1 MQEICQSG
9 SEGGAKLTFVPTPI
23 SAQGG
28 GFAKPWV
35 PVTKKREA
43 LKEGKILCK
52 RRAIEQSRPT
62 KMTITC
68 GVAYFLPS
76 LQGGPRLKSDTQ
88 GSAKP
93 PPRPRQ
99 AYVADHTIRVYPQKP
114 VGRAVVCEGGL
125 G

>member
-1 MQEICQSG
+1 MRRLISIGVNHQPESWMQEICQSG

-76 LQGGPRLKSDTQ
+76 DTQ

-99 AYVADHTIRVYPQKP
+99 AYVAAIRYVYTPKSQSGAP
-114 VGRAVVCEGGL
+114 
-125 G
+125 